1 MDALTL
7 PPDLESFVAAA
18 VAQGRYRDASEV
30 VRAGVR
36 LLQRAEAERGDLI
49 ASLEQ
54 AAAEGERDGFSG
66 DGSSAI
72 EAIEW
77 ELDVIIE
84 AAEHR
89 RA

>member
-1 MDALTL
+1 MNAVTL
-7 PPDLESFVAAA
+7 PPDLENFVADA

-30 VRAGVR
+30 VRAGVK
-36 LLQRAEAERGDLI
+36 LLQWAETEWGDLI

-54 AAAEGERDGFSG
+54 AAAEGERDGFS
-66 DGSSAI
+66 AI

-84 AAEHR
+84 VAEHR

>member
-7 PPDLESFVAAA
+7 PPDLEHFVADA

-36 LLQRAEAERGDLI
+36 LLQRAETERGDLI

-54 AAAEGERDGFSG
+54 AAAEGERDGFST
-66 DGSSAI
+66 I

-84 AAEHR
+84 AAECR